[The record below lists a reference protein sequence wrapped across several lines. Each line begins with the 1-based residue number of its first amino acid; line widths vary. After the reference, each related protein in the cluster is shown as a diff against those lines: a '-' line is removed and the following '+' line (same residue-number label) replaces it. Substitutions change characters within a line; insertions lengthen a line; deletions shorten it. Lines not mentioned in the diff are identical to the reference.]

1 MAITVTKTF
10 FDFLKTKVNPF
21 LKTTPQ
27 VSKETIT
34 DFISKVSD
42 DIVYASIVAKYN
54 TVVITKK
61 DLVAHLVEHGI
72 DKKFIKK
79 HFDTLLKIEA
89 IHFKET
95 PNCPTRRFIN
105 DCVDLMSKWFNE
117 SKGEG
122 HPFYSEVRHDYFDTD
137 KKCWVIDC
145 WRTQNLD
152 EDGVAP
158 IEVYLDGSLKIRD
171 ENAFDFA
178 ICDFKVIQAIEATLK
193 QIELDKKGK

>member
-79 HFDTLLKIEA
+79 HLETLLKIEA
-89 IHFKET
+89 IHFVSQLT
-95 PNCPTRRFIN
+95 ARRFIN

-178 ICDFKVIQAIEATLK
+178 ICDFKVIEAIEETLK
-193 QIELDKKGK
+193 QIELNKKGE

>member
-21 LKTTPQ
+21 LKTNPQ

-79 HFDTLLKIEA
+79 HLETLLKIEA
-89 IHFKET
+89 IHFVSQLT
-95 PNCPTRRFIN
+95 ARRFIN

-122 HPFYSEVRHDYFDTD
+122 HPFYSEVRHNYFDTD

>member
-21 LKTTPQ
+21 LKTNPQ

-79 HFDTLLKIEA
+79 HLETLLKIEA
-89 IHFKET
+89 IHFVSQLT
-95 PNCPTRRFIN
+95 ARRFIN
-105 DCVDLMSKWFNE
+105 DCVDLMTRWFNE

-122 HPFYSEVRHDYFDTD
+122 HPFYSEVRHDYFSTD
-137 KKCWVIDC
+137 DKCWVIDC
-145 WRTQNLD
+145 WRTKNDD
-152 EDGVAP
+152 EEGVAP

-171 ENAFDFA
+171 ENAFGFA